1 MYNKRC
7 GRKCL
12 SNRKHSEATSVP
24 LYAWKCPKCGHRFEV
39 LCSIEK
45 SKEAVCEKC
54 GEKAVRDYTGSCSFG
69 AKGAGACG
77 GNCSCCGGCHH

>member
-1 MYNKRC
+1 MYNKRS

-12 SNRKHSEATSVP
+12 SNRNHSEATFVP

-54 GEKAVRDYTGSCSFG
+54 GEKAVRDYTGSCAFG
-69 AKGAGACG
+69 AKSGGCS
-77 GNCSCCGGCHH
+77 GNCGCCQGCHH